1 MDKKIIFNCNIQNN
15 VTIIF
20 IIKRERRK
28 LTKELKKVGVRV
40 VDVAVV
46 QPPLLPLLRLWSCCP
61 IPATV
66 VVVLPLLPPLP
77 LWWPPAVLVVVGAT
91 AVATVVWV
99 GVTPLP
105 SRLPLVVV
113 GGAPAVVIVITVVVG
128 GSTSH
133 CCRGGTYHCMS
144 SGTCEVGG
152 G

>member
-77 LWWPPAVLVVVGAT
+77 LWCPPAALVVVCGA

-105 SRLPLVVV
+105 SDRKSTRLN
-113 GGAPAVVIVITVVVG
+113 
-128 GSTSH
+128 SSH
-133 CCRGGTYHCMS
+133 ERRSRMPS
-144 SGTCEVGG
+144 SA
-152 G
+152 

>member
-1 MDKKIIFNCNIQNN
+1 M
-15 VTIIF
+15 
-20 IIKRERRK
+20 
-28 LTKELKKVGVRV
+28 
-40 VDVAVV
+40 
-46 QPPLLPLLRLWSCCP
+46 
-61 IPATV
+61 

-77 LWWPPAVLVVVGAT
+77 LWCPPAALVVVCGA

-105 SRLPLVVV
+105 SRSPLVVV
-113 GGAPAVVIVITVVVG
+113 GGAPAVVIVITIVVG
-128 GSTSH
+128 GGTSH